1 MKEAWWKFLSLAA
14 LLLPPACRPP
24 EPPPVQ
30 AAPEPEWVAPAPEA
44 SFFPVPAEKLPLLW
58 DGAGEFD
65 SLVVALQLQRGWLA
79 RQDPARKFRFGDRQA
94 VAAELL
100 RGVDLLLAE
109 LAEKPDALAFGAFVA
124 ANFDAI
130 ESVGGRDGQLL
141 VTGYYEPILEGSRT
155 PSPEYPVPIYGPP
168 GISLVSV
175 DLGAFDEK
183 WRGQRIAGQL
193 KDGKLVPYAD
203 RKQIRESGMLRGKE
217 IAWAK
222 DKVDAFFL
230 EVQGSG
236 TLRLPD
242 GGELRIGYA
251 GANGRPYRSIGKALI
266 DQGKMEK
273 DKVSMQTLRAWLNA
287 HPEEMDAVFD
297 HNGSFVFFRVLEGA
311 AVGSLG
317 LPVTAGRSVA
327 ADPQYF
333 PPGAVA
339 FLLTEKPRALPDGTG
354 EVEDLLTRFVVV
366 QDTGGAIRGPGR
378 VDFFWGRGHE
388 AGERAGVMKQPGRIF
403 LLLPKRSP

>member
-1 MKEAWWKFLSLAA
+1 MPSRFLKIAPLLA
-14 LLLPPACRPP
+14 LLLPPACRQQETAPAPP
-24 EPPPVQ
+24 
-30 AAPEPEWVAPAPEA
+30 PEPEWVAPLPEQ
-44 SFFPVPAEKLPLLW
+44 SFFAVPPEKLPLLW
-58 DGAGEFD
+58 DGEGDFR
-65 SLVVALQLQRGWLA
+65 SLEVALQLQRSWMA
-79 RQDPARKFRFGDRQA
+79 RQDAGRIFRFGERKMA
-94 VAAELL
+94 AAELL
-100 RGVDLLLAE
+100 RGIDLLLGK
-109 LAEKPDALAFGAFVA
+109 LREKPDALAFAAFVKER
-124 ANFDAI
+124 FDAL
-130 ESVGGRDGQLL
+130 ESVGGKDGQLL
-141 VTGYYEPILEGSRT
+141 VTGYYEPILAGSRT
-155 PSPEYPVPIYGPP
+155 PSAEYPVPLYGPP

-183 WRGQRIAGQL
+183 WRGQRVAGMIHN
-193 KDGKLVPYAD
+193 GKLVPYAD
-203 RKQIRESGMLRGKE
+203 RKEIREKGLLRGKE

-222 DKVDAFFL
+222 DPIDAFFL

-251 GANGRPYRSIGKALI
+251 GANGRPYRSLGKAMI
-266 DQGKMEK
+266 DQGLLERSKT
-273 DKVSMQTLRAWLNA
+273 SMQTIRAYLEA
-287 HPEEMDAVFD
+287 HPEERNALFD
-297 HNGSFVFFRVLEGA
+297 TNPSMVFFRILDTA

-317 LPVTAGRSVA
+317 FPVTAGRSVA

-333 PPGAVA
+333 PQGAVA

-378 VDFFWGRGHE
+378 IDFFWGRGHE

-403 LLLPKRSP
+403 LLLPKKSA